1 MAIAGAGTGLLR
13 LASLLIDLGRSSAS
27 VFLNPL
33 PWVAVQEG
41 IRVWIDCA
49 DRDQGMVQVAAAE
62 GRDFVWRLSPDHA
75 MAFSAHL
82 DELAN
87 SSCSDPHLLEAGHD
101 QFAVMVSRLESED
114 QRA

>member
-1 MAIAGAGTGLLR
+1 MAIAGDDAGLLR
-13 LASLLIDLGRSSAS
+13 LASLLIDLGRSSAG

-33 PWVAVQEG
+33 PWVSVQDG

-49 DRDQGMVQVAAAE
+49 DRDQGMVQIDTA
-62 GRDFVWRLSPDHA
+62 GDRNFVWRLSPDHA
-75 MAFSAHL
+75 MAISAHL

-87 SSCSDPHLLEAGHD
+87 SSCCDPHFLEAGHD
-101 QFAVMVSRLESED
+101 QFAVMVSKLVSAD